1 MCVCGPAFLVIL
13 SGRVDLVLFYYYLKY
28 KSLKFAFNKSS
39 SLWEFKFAYDILTVI
54 LIILITEIQ
63 EKAFHFWRFLIS
75 RSACKVIVGRSG
87 VECGGQRNWE
97 KGYRMERPQKKNH
110 IFGKRKNTDASLK
123 NRGFSPNQLSGLML
137 VAYLPTFCV
146 ICQFKVR
153 SALSVFI

>member
-97 KGYRMERPQKKNH
+97 KGYRMERPQKKKKSHFWEKKKYWRFIKKQRVFPKPIIWLNA
-110 IFGKRKNTDASLK
+110 G
-123 NRGFSPNQLSGLML
+123 GLFADL
-137 VAYLPTFCV
+137 LCYLP
-146 ICQFKVR
+146 I
-153 SALSVFI
+153 